1 MNKILIFF
9 LLLLCVLPVCAA
21 ETNNDRINKAMSFY
35 SQGNYNESIKEYEIM
50 IMQGLCNPYIY
61 HNLAN
66 AYYKTGDIGRASLNE
81 ERALRLAPR
90 DKDIRYNRKLLAELA
105 KEPEPN
111 TAEFIIQEM
120 SLLVSLNEITV
131 ITSVLFMFL
140 CLCFGLYCLKK
151 EKIFFKGIILFSA
164 LFALSGALF
173 YVKFNQECIMR
184 EAVILTDAPVRNKPV
199 KTEETAFEVYAGRKV
214 VILSELGKWVNVKLM
229 LDGFSGWMDKNSL
242 EII

>member
-1 MNKILIFF
+1 MNKILTLF
-9 LLLLCVLPVCAA
+9 LLLLCVLPVYAA
-21 ETNNDRINKAMSFY
+21 ETNNDRISKAMSFY
-35 SQGNYNESIKEYEIM
+35 AQGNYNESIKEYEIM
-50 IMQGLCNPYIY
+50 IMQGFYNPYIF

-66 AYYKTGDIGRASLNE
+66 AYYKTGDIGRASLNT

-111 TAEFIIQEM
+111 TAEFIIQEI
-120 SLLVSLNEITV
+120 SFFVSLNEITF
-131 ITSVLFMFL
+131 IASALFMFL

-151 EKIFFKGIILFSA
+151 QKIFFKGVILFSA
-164 LFALSGALF
+164 LFILSGALF
-173 YVKFNQECIMR
+173 YVKFNQECIMC
-184 EAVILTDAPVRNKPV
+184 EAVILTDTPVRNKPI

-214 VILSELGKWVNVKLM
+214 VVLSELGKWVNIKLL
-229 LDGFSGWMDKNSL
+229 LDGFSGWVDKNSL